1 MLILPQGQRL
11 LLRLELLRLLLGL
24 LPLQGQLL
32 LDLHQLPG
40 LWLGQR
46 QLLLELLPLLLLDL
60 PGQLLPTLSL
70 DQLLHLLLPKQL
82 DLLLLLAV
90 GSRQDRYRFR
100 QGLRFL
106 RWLLGLPLL
115 LLLQLKHQLLEL
127 LELLLLQGL
136 QELLLLG
143 LLQLL
148 LPDPLELL
156 PLLMGLLQLPRDL
169 LLLLER
175 LRLLL
180 GLQRLLLLELPLVA
194 SHACQHRELLQG
206 QGWRVGQRL
215 R

>member
-32 LDLHQLPG
+32 LDLHQLQG

-60 PGQLLPTLSL
+60 LGQLLPTLSL

-127 LELLLLQGL
+127 LLLQGL

-180 GLQRLLLLELPLVA
+180 GLQRLLLLELQLV
-194 SHACQHRELLQG
+194 SSYACQHRELLQG